1 MKRLLPGEGVLPPT
15 IRIGHTPAAAFQR
28 EAAALRFPGPR
39 GQARHPDQDRQQQCR
54 HDPAVR
60 PFCRSVLLYP
70 HLVPSPFSAVYAI
83 VEENSLRDVPRVHKK
98 TLSHL
103 AKGRTPVFFNPFI
116 CPAGRDG
123 Q

>member
-1 MKRLLPGEGVLPPT
+1 MQVSGFRIYFLEPGYFFSKILSEFRKKIV
-15 IRIGHTPAAAFQR
+15 A
-28 EAAALRFPGPR
+28 
-39 GQARHPDQDRQQQCR
+39 
-54 HDPAVR
+54 
-60 PFCRSVLLYP
+60 P

-83 VEENSLRDVPRVHKK
+83 VEENSPRDVPRVHKK